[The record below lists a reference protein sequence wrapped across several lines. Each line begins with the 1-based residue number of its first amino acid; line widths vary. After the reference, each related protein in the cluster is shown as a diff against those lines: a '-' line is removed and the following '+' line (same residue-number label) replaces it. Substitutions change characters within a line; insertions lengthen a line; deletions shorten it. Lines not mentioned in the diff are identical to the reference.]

1 MLSLSHHLNHP
12 VLSQF
17 RDYNCMNHVV
27 HVIVDD
33 DVDVAVLVDDV
44 VVVVA
49 AAAVDAVV
57 ELVVMSHD
65 VALHFYHSL
74 IV

>member
-33 DVDVAVLVDDV
+33 DVAVLVDDV
-44 VVVVA
+44 VVVAA

>member
-1 MLSLSHHLNHP
+1 
-12 VLSQF
+12 
-17 RDYNCMNHVV
+17 MNRVV
-27 HVIVDD
+27 HVTVDD
-33 DVDVAVLVDDV
+33 DVAVLVVDDV

-65 VALHFYHSL
+65 VVLLSYHSL
-74 IV
+74 IVLGLLINVELIRFDTRIFKSL

>member
-33 DVDVAVLVDDV
+33 DVAVLVDDV
-44 VVVVA
+44 VAVAAA

-65 VALHFYHSL
+65 AALHFYHSL